1 MASAATSASAFPHV
15 SSSPKISRT
24 DPSSDPDG
32 KSAWVGGSN
41 TTRSTLDILVQIC
54 TVELFQSL
62 GVAAAPLGVA
72 RRAVDLEHP
81 NDLVGVVGFSG
92 VQAAGRVTLSLNDA
106 VYGLFPSPVTGSHAM
121 RDAVRELTNQLIGR
135 IKNRLMQ
142 FQVMLRIG
150 LPSAMSAQ
158 AMVQQRPHD
167 ATVVTYRFRTLRGEV
182 LVTFEGTLGDA
193 VLNYSNA
200 VRVPKDGEFIP
211 L

>member
-1 MASAATSASAFPHV
+1 MTSSPGSPRSASGSDPELQGAWSSG
-15 SSSPKISRT
+15 SSS
-24 DPSSDPDG
+24 
-32 KSAWVGGSN
+32 
-41 TTRSTLDILVQIC
+41 TRSTLDILVQIC

-62 GVAAAPLGVA
+62 GIAAAPLGIV
-72 RRAVDLEHP
+72 RRAVEP
-81 NDLVGVVGFSG
+81 ANPSDLVGVVAFSG
-92 VQAAGRVTLSLNDA
+92 PQAAGRITLSLNDS
-106 VYGLFPSPVTGSHAM
+106 VYALFPTPITGSHAM

-158 AMVQQRPHD
+158 AMVQQRPGN
-167 ATVVTYRFRTLRGEV
+167 AVVVTYQFRTLRGEV
-182 LVTFEGTLGDA
+182 QVTFEGTLGDA

-200 VRVPKDGEFIP
+200 VRVPKEGEFIP

>member
-1 MASAATSASAFPHV
+1 VGATSAS
-15 SSSPKISRT
+15 
-24 DPSSDPDG
+24 
-32 KSAWVGGSN
+32 
-41 TTRSTLDILVQIC
+41 RSTLDILIQIC
-54 TVELFQSL
+54 AVELFQSL
-62 GVAAAPLGVA
+62 GIAVAPLGVV
-72 RRAVDLEHP
+72 RRAVDPQNP

-92 VQAAGRVTLSLNDA
+92 EQAMGRITLTMNEA
-106 VYGLFPSPVTGSHAM
+106 VYELFPTPVSGSHAM
-121 RDAVRELTNQLIGR
+121 RDSVRELTNQLIGR

-158 AMVQQRPHD
+158 AMVQQRL
-167 ATVVTYRFRTLRGEV
+167 AGAAIVTYRFRTLRGEV

-200 VRVPKDGEFIP
+200 VRVPKEGEFIP

>member
-1 MASAATSASAFPHV
+1 MNGERHERDGASTRV
-15 SSSPKISRT
+15 TTSPKSA
-24 DPSSDPDG
+24 PSTADSDL
-32 KSAWVGGSN
+32 KSAWTGGS
-41 TTRSTLDILVQIC
+41 TSTRSTLDILVQIC

-62 GVAAAPLGVA
+62 GIAVAPLSVV
-72 RRAVDLEHP
+72 RRAVEPQHP
-81 NDLVGVVGFSG
+81 NDLVGVVSFTGT
-92 VQAAGRVTLSLNDA
+92 QAAGRITLALNDP
-106 VYGLFPSPVTGSHAM
+106 VYELFPTPVAGSHAM

-158 AMVQQRPHD
+158 AIVQQRP
-167 ATVVTYRFRTLRGEV
+167 ATASVVTYQFRTLRGEV
-182 LVTFEGTLGDA
+182 QVTFEGTLGDA

-200 VRVPKDGEFIP
+200 VRVPKEGEFIP

>member
-1 MASAATSASAFPHV
+1 MTANPK
-15 SSSPKISRT
+15 SSQGG
-24 DPSSDPDG
+24 SDPDL
-32 KSAWVGGSN
+32 KSAWTGGS
-41 TTRSTLDILVQIC
+41 TSTRSTLDILIQIC

-62 GVAAAPLGVA
+62 GIAVAPLTVT
-72 RRAVDLEHP
+72 RRAVEPQHP

-92 VQAAGRVTLSLNDA
+92 PQAAGRITLSLNDA
-106 VYGLFPSPVTGSHAM
+106 VYELFPTPVMGSHAM

-158 AMVQQRPHD
+158 AMVQQRPGN
-167 ATVVTYRFRTLRGEV
+167 AVVMTYQFRTLRGEV
-182 LVTFEGTLGDA
+182 QVTFEGTLGDA

-200 VRVPKDGEFIP
+200 VRVPKEGEFIP

>member
-1 MASAATSASAFPHV
+1 MESAATSAELSV
-15 SSSPKISRT
+15 RVTSSPKSSRI
-24 DPSSDPDG
+24 DPSPDPDS
-32 KSAWVGGSN
+32 KSTWTAGSN
-41 TTRSTLDILVQIC
+41 STRSTLDILIQIC
-54 TVELFQSL
+54 TVELFQSI
-62 GVAAAPLGVA
+62 GIAAAPLGVA
-72 RRAVDLEHP
+72 RRAVELQHP

-92 VQAAGRVTLSLNDA
+92 VQAAGRITLSLNDP
-106 VYGLFPSPVTGSHAM
+106 VYELFPNPVAGSHAM

-158 AMVQQRPHD
+158 AMVQQRAAD
-167 ATVVTYRFRTLRGEV
+167 AAIVTYRFRTLRGEV

-200 VRVPKDGEFIP
+200 VRVPKEGEFIP

>member
-1 MASAATSASAFPHV
+1 MDGEHRFHPRRSERVT
-15 SSSPKISRT
+15 SSPKSS
-24 DPSSDPDG
+24 PSGSDPDL
-32 KSAWVGGSN
+32 KSAWTGGSN
-41 TTRSTLDILVQIC
+41 STRSTLDILIQIC

-62 GVAAAPLGVA
+62 GIAAAPLTVS
-72 RRAVDLEHP
+72 RRAVEPQHP
-81 NDLVGVVGFSG
+81 NDLVGVVSFSG
-92 VQAAGRVTLSLNDA
+92 IQAAGRITLSLNDA
-106 VYGLFPSPVTGSHAM
+106 VYDLFPTPVVGSHAM

-158 AMVQQRPHD
+158 AMVQQRP
-167 ATVVTYRFRTLRGEV
+167 ANAAVVTYTFRTLRGEV
-182 LVTFEGTLGDA
+182 SVTFEGTLGDA

-200 VRVPKDGEFIP
+200 VRVPKEGEFIP

>member
-1 MASAATSASAFPHV
+1 VT
-15 SSSPKISRT
+15 SSPNSSR
-24 DPSSDPDG
+24 SGSGSDPDL
-32 KSAWVGGSN
+32 KSAWTGGSSSN
-41 TTRSTLDILVQIC
+41 RSTLDILVQIC

-62 GVAAAPLGVA
+62 GIAAAPLQVT
-72 RRAVDLEHP
+72 RRAVEPEHP

-92 VQAAGRVTLSLNDA
+92 SQAAGRITLSLNDS
-106 VYGLFPSPVTGSHAM
+106 VYDLFPTPVNGSHAM

-158 AMVQQRPHD
+158 AMVQQRQ
-167 ATVVTYRFRTLRGEV
+167 ATALVVTYHFRTLRGEV
-182 LVTFEGTLGDA
+182 QVTFEGTLGDA

-200 VRVPKDGEFIP
+200 VRVPKEGEFIP